1 MDNPSPILPGNI
13 AQAAKDAAEAG
24 AMEFFYEDVLNQI
37 PSDVVILNTAGQYVF
52 INQRAVADEALR
64 QWMIGK
70 TDEEYAREQQ
80 RPLAI
85 AQQRQ
90 KYIEEVIQTKQL
102 KKWEEQFELPDGEP
116 KHYIRHLYPVPD
128 ANGQV
133 KFLIGYG
140 LEITDNK
147 RAQEQL
153 QLSEKKYRDLFN
165 YSQAWICTH
174 DLTGRILSVNP
185 SVYQALEY
193 TEEEMTGRLLS
204 DFLPVEDQP
213 LFEQNYVQSF
223 LQNGRSEG
231 VFRVV
236 TKSGRLLYLLYQN
249 YKMQDAGT
257 EPYIIGFSQDIT
269 TRIQAERE
277 LRHAK
282 KLTEEAAKAKEVFL
296 ANMSHEIRTPMNGV
310 LGIAGLLA
318 KTNLD
323 EQQRKY
329 LQMIQDSANNLLLI
343 VNDVLDL
350 EKIIMGKLQFEHLV
364 FVLSERV
371 DRCLQSFTYKA
382 EEKGIQLY
390 YKNQLPPD
398 TVVFGD
404 PYRLNQVLN
413 NLISNALKFTQDGSV
428 IVETTLLHRDD
439 SAITVSFS
447 VTDTGIGIAAD
458 KLEKIFEPFVQAHSS
473 ISSTYGGT
481 GLGLSICRELIGL
494 MGGQLQVSSEQ
505 GKGSVFS
512 FTLPFALSTSKPN
525 LSTMSQQVDYRSL
538 GKRNVLVAE
547 DVEMNQYLARHI
559 MESWGFE
566 VDIANN
572 GKEAVEMVQ
581 QKSYDLVLMDI
592 QMPEMDGMQAT
603 QCIRKLPEVR
613 QASIPIIALTAN
625 VLKGDSEK
633 YMAVGMNDYLAKP
646 FDESQLFRIIAQ
658 NLVNG
663 GHVPLAPVESNEKPH
678 NMSSPSVTE
687 KLYDLTMVR
696 SVSGGDESF
705 EKRMV
710 QLFLDTMPASLKELQ
725 QAVDDQKWDTV
736 GKLAHK
742 MKSTIDSLGINEVK
756 QDIRTIEANGKKSEN
771 TDAIPAL
778 AQHVVTVMQACL
790 EQLKA
795 DYNL

>member
-52 INQRAVADEALR
+52 INQRAVGDEALR

-85 AQQRQ
+85 AQQRR

-128 ANGQV
+128 VNGQV

-147 RAQEQL
+147 RAQDQL

-174 DLTGRILSVNP
+174 DLAGRILSVNP

-390 YKNQLPPD
+390 YKNRLPPD

-413 NLISNALKFTQDGSV
+413 NLISNALKFTQEGSV
-428 IVETTLLHRDD
+428 IVETTLLQRDE

-458 KLEKIFEPFVQAHSS
+458 KLEKIFEPFMQAHSS

-603 QCIRKLPEVR
+603 QCIRKLAEVKK
-613 QASIPIIALTAN
+613 ASIPIIALTAN

-663 GHVPLAPVESNEKPH
+663 GHVPVTPVESNEKPH

-696 SVSGGDESF
+696 SVSGGDENF

-725 QAVDDQKWDTV
+725 QAVDNQKWDMV

-742 MKSTIDSLGINEVK
+742 MKSTIDSLGINELK

-771 TDAIPAL
+771 TDAVPAL
-778 AQHVVTVMQACL
+778 VQRVVTVMQACL